1 MAVKLGEPV
10 EKSYGREDIN
20 DRYHRYEKI
29 LGRGAYKTVYWG
41 WDSLDGVDVAWNC
54 IDLDALPSTEERRKI
69 SREVEMLQQL
79 NHKHILR
86 IRNHWENPQT
96 NQLCFITDI
105 LQGGSLR
112 EYIRQ
117 REVNLGRCKSW
128 CIQIL
133 DALHYLHSSSPVI
146 IHRDLKCDNIF
157 IDGPSGNITIG
168 DLGLSTQYGKSSNIL
183 STTHKSTKGMS
194 IVGTPEFMA
203 PEFYGTDTHYDEKV
217 DIYAFGMC
225 VLEMISK
232 KYPYEECANQI
243 QVIRKVT
250 EKKKPDILCKLHR
263 YVRTF
268 IEICIE
274 RDPKKR

>member
-1 MAVKLGEPV
+1 
-10 EKSYGREDIN
+10 
-20 DRYHRYEKI
+20 
-29 LGRGAYKTVYWG
+29 
-41 WDSLDGVDVAWNC
+41 
-54 IDLDALPSTEERRKI
+54 
-69 SREVEMLQQL
+69 MLQQL
-79 NHKHILR
+79 NHRHILR
-86 IRNHWENPQT
+86 IRDNWENPLT

-117 REVNLGRCKSW
+117 RKVNLHRCKSW

-133 DALHYLHSSSPVI
+133 DALNYLHCSTPVI

-168 DLGLSTQYGKSSNIL
+168 DLGLSTQYASSNIRN
-183 STTHKSTKGMS
+183 HEKGMS

-203 PEFYGTDTHYDEKV
+203 PELYEEQYDEKV

-225 VLEMISK
+225 VLEMVSK
-232 KYPYEECANQI
+232 KYPYEECTNQI

-250 EKKKPDILCKLHR
+250 DKKQPDILRKLHR

-274 RDPKKR
+274 RDALKRPTAMELLGHPFLTYMDDFENKL